1 MLCGNSAPAAPPR
14 LNRPPLSHHALAHRR
29 NSAAA
34 DGIITGILNPAAA
47 AIMTPLGIPQVDLHK
62 PIIEKCGPVPQ
73 ASCFGQVGCWS
84 PHCPP
89 GYAWL
94 ADNYISP
101 VIRAA
106 LATP

>member
-1 MLCGNSAPAAPPR
+1 
-14 LNRPPLSHHALAHRR
+14 
-29 NSAAA
+29 
-34 DGIITGILNPAAA
+34 
-47 AIMTPLGIPQVDLHK
+47 MTPLGIPQVDLHK

-101 VIRAA
+101 VIRGA